1 MIHLR
6 KKLEVIMEFVGR
18 VLIIVQNLP
27 VPFDRRVWLEANT
40 LNDAGYDVSIICPT
54 GKKGEYQK
62 RHEVINNI
70 HIYRYPSPPEAR
82 NAFGYIFEFLYCWIF
97 TAILS
102 IKVWLKGKIDIIHAC
117 NPPDTFFLLALLYK
131 PFGAKFIFDHHDLS
145 PEMFL
150 AKGGKKKGIL
160 YRALIW
166 LERMTF
172 NTADVVI
179 VTNQSYKDIAMQ
191 RGGVH
196 SEDIFI
202 VRNGP
207 DFDRLKKVD
216 SELELKG
223 GYPYLACYLG
233 EMCEQD
239 GVDYLLEAIKFFT
252 SEIKRKDVKFVLM
265 GGGPHIEAL
274 IKLKEDLDLNGF
286 VEFTGRVSDHDLCR
300 YLSTSDIC
308 VDPDPYSEWADKST
322 MNKIMEYMAFGKP
335 VIAFDLRE
343 NRYSAQ
349 EAAEYATPNDIMEFA
364 SLIANLLDD
373 PEKRQ
378 KMGKIGYERAHK
390 DLAWE
395 YSKPHLLAAYQKTLS
410 KMSTIER

>member
-1 MIHLR
+1 MAS
-6 KKLEVIMEFVGR
+6 VGR

-27 VPFDRRVWLEANT
+27 VPFDRRVWLEATT
-40 LNDAGYDVSIICPT
+40 LNEVGYDVSIICPT

-62 RHEVINNI
+62 WHEVINDI

-82 NAFGYIFEFLYCWIF
+82 NVFGYFFEFLYCWLF

-102 IKVWLKGKIDIIHAC
+102 IKVCLRGKIDIIQAC
-117 NPPDTFFLLALLYK
+117 NPPDTFFLLAHFYK
-131 PFGAKFIFDHHDLS
+131 IFGTKFIFDHHDLS

-150 AKGGKKKGIL
+150 AKGGKKNGIL

-166 LERMTF
+166 LERMTYK
-172 NTADVVI
+172 TADVVI
-179 VTNQSYKDIAMQ
+179 VTNQSYKDIAVQ
-191 RGGVH
+191 RGGVDK
-196 SEDIFI
+196 EDIFI

-207 DFDRLKKVD
+207 DFDRLAMVNP
-216 SELELKG
+216 ELELKG
-223 GYPYLACYLG
+223 GYPYLVCYLG

-239 GVDYLLEAIKFFT
+239 GVDYLLKAIKVYT
-252 SEIKRKDVKFVLM
+252 SEINRNDVKFVLM
-265 GGGPHIEAL
+265 GGGPHIDAL

-286 VEFTGRVSDHDLCR
+286 VDFTGRVSDRDLCR

-335 VIAFDLRE
+335 IVAFNLCE

-349 EAAEYATPNDIMEFA
+349 EAAEYATPNNIKEFA
-364 SLIANLLDD
+364 LLIANLLDD
-373 PEKRQ
+373 PAKRH
-378 KMGKIGYERAHK
+378 KMGNFGYERARK
-390 DLAWE
+390 VLAWE
-395 YSKPHLLAAYQKTLS
+395 YSKLHLLTAYQKAMGICKQLTS
-410 KMSTIER
+410 NK